1 MVDRDKVLS
10 VLHKRFP
17 EASRQQ
23 VAWAANAIVGL
34 DDEWEVVAWNEPEI
48 ECSDSVSGGQRCY
61 LADRILDGT
70 EFRMFQKR
78 PADVRS

>member
-1 MVDRDKVLS
+1 MVDRDNVLS

-17 EASRQQ
+17 RASRHE
-23 VAWAANAIVGL
+23 VAWAANAMVGL

-48 ECSDSVSGGQRCY
+48 DCSDSISCGQQCY
-61 LADRILDGT
+61 LADRRLDGT
-70 EFRMFQKR
+70 AFRMFQKR